1 MEYYGTI
8 YASKDLEC
16 LTRIIKKKGRKIRI
30 EGIPTKHDYFYR
42 IWVGEDGEATLFES
56 HLKID

>member
-42 IWVGEDGEATLFES
+42 ILNKDQR
-56 HLKID
+56 